1 MALPY
6 SYKTGTAS
14 VTANSKTVTG
24 TDTKW
29 LAAGLQAGDVF
40 AVQGLPV
47 SIASVE
53 TSTSLTLDFAWP
65 GSTATETS
73 YEARYT
79 PDATRVMAYARQ
91 AIDTMSE
98 FDANLYGSLNVY
110 ASTAAGIAAVADGS
124 QFSVVS
130 GNDWIRYRR
139 SGSGA
144 VELRYDAV
152 FQVQTFSRQTL
163 QNLSGGT
170 LDLTKQQNTQRPSVV
185 IRRMSENAALWDL
198 ARQYR
203 TTAQSIQ
210 QANHLTQPEAD
221 AGRLLLIPM

>member
-1 MALPY
+1 MASAY
-6 SYKTGTAS
+6 
-14 VTANSKTVTG
+14 
-24 TDTKW
+24 W
-29 LAAGLQAGDVF
+29 
-40 AVQGLPV
+40 
-47 SIASVE
+47 
-53 TSTSLTLDFAWP
+53 
-65 GSTATETS
+65 
-73 YEARYT
+73 
-79 PDATRVMAYARQ
+79 VMYA
-91 AIDTMSE
+91 
-98 FDANLYGSLNVY
+98 
-110 ASTAAGIAAVADGS
+110 
-124 QFSVVS
+124 
-130 GNDWIRYRR
+130 
-139 SGSGA
+139 GSGA

-221 AGRLLLIPM
+221 AGQLLLIPM